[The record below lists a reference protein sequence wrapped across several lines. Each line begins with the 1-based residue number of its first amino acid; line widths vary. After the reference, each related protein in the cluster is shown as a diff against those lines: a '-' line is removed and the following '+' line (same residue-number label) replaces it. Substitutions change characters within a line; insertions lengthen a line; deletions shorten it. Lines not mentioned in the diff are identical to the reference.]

1 MAKSSLNSTNARP
14 SFIIGELV
22 VVDHQ
27 VIMVVN
33 RAKNND
39 DDELGPTE
47 FRGVIMHAN
56 NPTTWNQNVGIED
69 TFWKED
75 ARLYVGTVTLEN
87 D

>member
-33 RAKNND
+33 RAKDN

-47 FRGVIMHAN
+47 FRGVIMHS
-56 NPTTWNQNVGIED
+56 NPTTWSQNVGIED

>member
-1 MAKSSLNSTNARP
+1 MAKSSLNSTKARP
-14 SFIIGELV
+14 SFMIGELV

-33 RAKNND
+33 RAKDNG
-39 DDELGPTE
+39 DELGPTE
-47 FRGVIMHAN
+47 FRGVIIHS
-56 NPTTWNQNVGIED
+56 NPTTWSQNVGIED

>member
-47 FRGVIMHAN
+47 FRGVIIHS
-56 NPTTWNQNVGIED
+56 NPTTWSQNVGIED